1 MLSAEYL
8 FRLQVGILMSDIWDA
23 GTILQGVQVVVPY
36 NHGAGVTRVQFF
48 EQFAHGS
55 LLFLSSRVG
64 GLTADVVPALVADTY
79 RVGVVV
85 LAVSLNSVMPVDYIH
100 FPDTDQGQTLR

>member
-1 MLSAEYL
+1 MLSADYL

-36 NHGAGVTRVQFF
+36 NHGAGITRVQVF